1 MDLEDSGAHGVG
13 FVELIA
19 SGAPV
24 LGDCSTGTRLRL
36 QSPLPSDADLGLVP
50 TVEHPLGP
58 AAVRAIAGSYVA
70 TASAFELPI
79 LIDAPTWWARTD
91 RLERAGRDPSEID
104 AVMARCIATVL
115 PLRRAH
121 TGVHLGAMIGPSTD
135 GYQGGHVDHGEA
147 TSYHRRHV
155 EAVVA
160 NPVDVVLAATFSTA
174 DDLAAAASALAE
186 SEVPYVLGPVVGGDG
201 NLPDG
206 TRLADAIDRIESEV
220 RRAPSHWAICCTHP
234 RVAAAALERTAAQ
247 SAAAHARVHQV
258 KGNGS
263 EAGAAEREAADRVL
277 CDEPEP
283 WAEATL
289 RLFDDHGVNVL
300 GGCCGTDDRHLLS
313 VAIRLADRSAPDLD
327 PRSR

>member
-1 MDLEDSGAHGVG
+1 MDAPIAAPRPPFDALV
-13 FVELIA
+13 A
-19 SGAPV
+19 SGTPV

-36 QSPLPSDADLGLVP
+36 QSPLPSDPDLGLVP

-58 AAVRAIAGSYVA
+58 AAVQAIAGSYAA
-70 TASAFELPI
+70 TAGAFGLPI

-104 AVMARCIATVL
+104 AVMARCIAAVL
-115 PLRRAH
+115 PLRAH
-121 TGVHLGAMIGPSTD
+121 PGVHLGAMIGPSTD
-135 GYQGGHVDHGEA
+135 GYQGDRVDRGAA
-147 TSYHRRHV
+147 TSYHHRHV

-174 DDLAAAASALAE
+174 DDLGAAASALAD
-186 SEVPYVLGPVVGGDG
+186 SALPYVLGPVVDADG

-206 TRLADAIDRIESEV
+206 TPLADAIDQIESDV

-234 RVAAAALERTAAQ
+234 RVAAAALERTGSR
-247 SAAAHARVHQV
+247 SAAAHARVRQV

-263 EAGAAEREAADRVL
+263 EAAAAERDAAQRVL

-289 RLFDDHGVNVL
+289 RLHDDHGVNVL

-313 VAIRLADRSAPDLD
+313 VAIRLADRAGATPVG
-327 PRSR
+327 PVR